1 MQGDHSKL
9 QQRKYGSHQIV
20 KKINN
25 NVYVVDLPSLMG
37 ISKTSNVVNL
47 ILFQQDMNLRY
58 LESNSRTSSSQVE
71 VTNAGH

>member
-25 NVYVVDLPSLMG
+25 NAYVVDLPSWMG
-37 ISKTSNVVNL
+37 ISKTSNVVDL
-47 ILFQQDMNLRY
+47 ILFLPYMNLRY
-58 LESNSRTSSSQVE
+58 SESNLRTSSSKVE
-71 VTNAGH
+71 VTDAWH